1 MIIRLKVFEQTL
13 SIVDT
18 KSVPRKGSKDYL
30 VLQFMFSSDW
40 KDLNKLCYL
49 QQGEVSQPIDV
60 INNLVKVP
68 EWFTQQD
75 HFYITLFGKNDNQE
89 VPTNVVP
96 LRLDKSNTLWEKDA
110 PEPQPSWIVKLIDLN
125 NHPPVPGNNG
135 YWMLWDTDK
144 GTYVE
149 SDLPLP
155 AVSVGPQGPQGE
167 KGDKGDAFTYADFT
181 AEQLAALKGEKGDTG
196 ATGPQGPQGEK
207 GEKGE
212 KGDTGATGPQGL
224 KGDTGPQGP
233 KGDTGAQGPK
243 GDTGDTGPQGPQ
255 GEQGPAGVADISLS
269 VTGATVGQIAKITA
283 VDDSGKPTAWEAVD
297 DRLPNAGPSDAGKAL
312 AVEQTGEFEYG
323 YGFADIPKMYDFI
336 NLDIDGASPG
346 QLVKVKY
353 VDDFGKP
360 TAWESVDM
368 PSGGSMRWQKIKE
381 ITLAEQTND
390 IVIGEDNN
398 GVSVADYNPI
408 AMKVEFHVPADSTQT
423 NANGAPWIYPSAT
436 CTDNGIRAIGS
447 IASWKTVTRRQV
459 EFFIGDIDGIF
470 AGGNVNAQLV
480 TDPQYR
486 PTITVMDGVTLRIN
500 NTDDH
505 WPVGTIVSL
514 EVLSERA

>member
-149 SDLPLP
+149 SELPQN
-155 AVSVGPQGPQGE
+155 SVQSDWNQNNETKADYIRNKPSIATN
-167 KGDKGDAFTYADFT
+167 DDAMDF
-181 AEQLAALKGEKGDTG
+181 
-196 ATGPQGPQGEK
+196 
-207 GEKGE
+207 
-212 KGDTGATGPQGL
+212 
-224 KGDTGPQGP
+224 
-233 KGDTGAQGPK
+233 
-243 GDTGDTGPQGPQ
+243 
-255 GEQGPAGVADISLS
+255 
-269 VTGATVGQIAKITA
+269 
-283 VDDSGKPTAWEAVD
+283 
-297 DRLPNAGPSDAGKAL
+297 
-312 AVEQTGEFEYG
+312 
-323 YGFADIPKMYDFI
+323 
-336 NLDIDGASPG
+336 
-346 QLVKVKY
+346 
-353 VDDFGKP
+353 
-360 TAWESVDM
+360 
-368 PSGGSMRWQKIKE
+368 
-381 ITLAEQTND
+381 LAEIGIIEPITNSN
-390 IVIGEDNN
+390 GEILISASN
-398 GVSVADYNPI
+398 
-408 AMKVEFHVPADSTQT
+408 E
-423 NANGAPWIYPSAT
+423 IYY
-436 CTDNGIRAIGS
+436 
-447 IASWKTVTRRQV
+447 
-459 EFFIGDIDGIF
+459 
-470 AGGNVNAQLV
+470 L
-480 TDPQYR
+480 
-486 PTITVMDGVTLRIN
+486 
-500 NTDDH
+500 
-505 WPVGTIVSL
+505 
-514 EVLSERA
+514 